1 VLISPKR
8 LALCSVFVLIATL
21 LRGGLGMPDIEFV
34 RGEIVRL
41 RLQVLLQRR
50 EIAQLQRAGIPST
63 SAEALLDRM
72 LNKIDN
78 LCAQRDRLKQQSKA
92 LRGRRW

>member
-1 VLISPKR
+1 ML
-8 LALCSVFVLIATL
+8 
-21 LRGGLGMPDIEFV
+21 DIEFI

-63 SAEALLDRM
+63 SAEALLERM
-72 LNKIDN
+72 LKKVDDR
-78 LCAQRDRLKQQSKA
+78 CAERDRLKKKQLTRVLK
-92 LRGRRW
+92 GRP

>member
-1 VLISPKR
+1 
-8 LALCSVFVLIATL
+8 
-21 LRGGLGMPDIEFV
+21 MPDIEFV
-34 RGEIVRL
+34 RGEIARL

-72 LNKIDN
+72 LNKIDD
-78 LCAQRDRLKQQSKA
+78 LCAQRDGRKQEQPKA

>member
-1 VLISPKR
+1 
-8 LALCSVFVLIATL
+8 
-21 LRGGLGMPDIEFV
+21 MPDIEFV

-78 LCAQRDRLKQQSKA
+78 LCAQRDRFKQEQPKA